1 MSLARLSHW
10 EPNVNSI
17 QIMNFDIEQLRA
29 RLTKMT
35 DIELRQFGRAA
46 AYMTRPR
53 ANLGKPPLQVY
64 VVQLEEARAEWRRR
78 YPSTTAP
85 VSVASNP

>member
-1 MSLARLSHW
+1 MSFARLSYS

-17 QIMNFDIEQLRA
+17 QIKDFDIEQLRA
-29 RLTKMT
+29 RLAKMT

-46 AYMTRPR
+46 GYMTRPR

-78 YPSTTAP
+78 HPSTTAP
-85 VSVASNP
+85 ES